1 MKIEINVED
10 EWDKL
15 YSDLEIAVEEELKE
29 QEPTPSSIVDE
40 LFKALNNYGV
50 MIY

>member
-15 YSDLEIAVEEELKE
+15 YSDLETAIEDELKE

-40 LFKALNNYGV
+40 LFKALNDYGV